1 MPQVDLTGGVLMS
14 KGREQWGTKL
24 GVILAVAGSAVGLG
38 NFLRFPTQAALGG
51 GGAFMIPYL
60 VSFLLLGIPLMWVE
74 WSLGRKGGEYGHGTA
89 PAILY
94 RITGSRFIKYFASIG
109 IIIPLL
115 ILFYYAFIESWSLAY
130 AFFSVS
136 GALTE
141 VAGKNELADFLQGYQ
156 GVVSNQYFDSIW
168 LAYGF
173 FVVTIIVNFYF
184 IYKGV
189 SSGIEK
195 LSRIAMPI
203 LVVIAVLLVVRI
215 LTLGTPD
222 PLKPDQSV
230 VNALNFVWQPDFS
243 VLFESKVWLSAAGQ
257 IFFTLSLGMGVIMTY
272 ASYLKKSDDIA
283 LSGLTASATN
293 EFCEVI
299 LGGSLV
305 IPAAFIFFGQTQT
318 VQIAQSGSF
327 NIGFVT
333 MPNIFANMPGGP
345 FFAFLWFILL
355 FIAGITSSVSMIQ
368 PAVAF
373 LEDEFGLSR
382 KKTVIVMFA
391 LTFLACQPVIFFM
404 KYGFL
409 DELDFWGGTV
419 FLTIFATLE
428 IVVFGWIYGIDK
440 GWKDLNEGAEI
451 RIPRIFRFIIKYIS
465 PLFLFI
471 LLGVWTY
478 QMFIPTIMMKGV
490 SDENRPY
497 IWGARIFILAIIGV
511 MMYLIKITTEKGK
524 EVSE

>member
-1 MPQVDLTGGVLMS
+1 MAP
-14 KGREQWGTKL
+14 KREHWGSKL

-51 GGAFMIPYL
+51 GGAFMIPYF

-94 RITGSRFIKYFASIG
+94 KITGSRFIKYFASIG

-130 AFFSVS
+130 AFFSIS
-136 GALTE
+136 GTLAD
-141 VAGKNELADFLQGYQ
+141 VAGKNELAQFLQGYQ
-156 GVVSNQYFDSIW
+156 GVVSNGYFDSVW
-168 LAYGF
+168 VAYGF
-173 FVVTIIVNFYF
+173 FVVTIIINFYF

-189 SSGIEK
+189 ASGIEK
-195 LSRIAMPI
+195 LSKIAMPL
-203 LVVIAVLLVVRI
+203 LVIIAVLLVIRI

-230 VNALNFVWQPDFS
+230 ANALNFVWTPDFT
-243 VLFESKVWLSAAGQ
+243 VLLNSKVWLSAAGQ

-272 ASYLKKSDDIA
+272 ASYLKKNDDIA

-299 LGGSLV
+299 LGGSLI
-305 IPAAFIFFGQTQT
+305 IPAAFIFFGSAET
-318 VQIAQSGSF
+318 VRIATTGAF

-345 FFAFLWFILL
+345 FFAFLWFMLL

-373 LEDEFGLSR
+373 LEDEFGFSR
-382 KKTVIVMFA
+382 KKTVMIMFIFS
-391 LTFLACQPVIFFM
+391 FLACQPVIFFM

-451 RIPRIFRFIIKYIS
+451 KIPSIFRFIIKYVS

-490 SDENRPY
+490 PDENKPY
-497 IWGARIFILAIIGV
+497 IWGARIFILLIIGI
-511 MMYLIKITTEKGK
+511 MMYLIKITTGRK
-524 EVSE
+524 EEVKQ

>member
-1 MPQVDLTGGVLMS
+1 MS
-14 KGREQWGTKL
+14 SPKREHWGSKL

-51 GGAFMIPYL
+51 GGAFMIPYF

-74 WSLGRKGGEYGHGTA
+74 WSLGRTGGVHGHGTA

-94 RITGSRFIKYFASIG
+94 KITGSRFIKYFASIG

-130 AFFSVS
+130 AFFSIS
-136 GALTE
+136 GTLAD
-141 VAGKNELADFLQGYQ
+141 VAGKNELAQFLQGYQ
-156 GVVSNQYFDSIW
+156 GVVSNGYFDSVW
-168 LAYGF
+168 VAYGF
-173 FVVTIIVNFYF
+173 FVVTIIINFYF

-189 SSGIEK
+189 ASGIEK
-195 LSRIAMPI
+195 LSKIAMP
-203 LVVIAVLLVVRI
+203 LLVIIAILLVGRI

-230 VNALNFVWQPDFS
+230 ANALNFVWTPDFT
-243 VLFESKVWLSAAGQ
+243 VLLNSKVWLSAAGQ

-272 ASYLKKSDDIA
+272 ASYLKKNDDIA

-299 LGGSLV
+299 LGGSLI
-305 IPAAFIFFGQTQT
+305 IPAAFIFFGSAET
-318 VQIAQSGSF
+318 VRIATTGAF

-345 FFAFLWFILL
+345 FFAFLWFMLL

-368 PAVAF
+368 PAIAF
-373 LEDEFGLSR
+373 LEDEFGFSR
-382 KKTVIVMFA
+382 KKTVLIMFIFS
-391 LTFLACQPVIFFM
+391 FLACQPVIFFM

-451 RIPRIFRFIIKYIS
+451 KIPSIFRFIIKYVS

-490 SDENRPY
+490 PDENKPY
-497 IWGARIFILAIIGV
+497 IWGARIFILLIIGI
-511 MMYLIKITTEKGK
+511 MMYLIKITTGRK
-524 EVSE
+524 EEVKQ

>member
-1 MPQVDLTGGVLMS
+1 MS
-14 KGREQWGTKL
+14 SPKREQWGTKL

-51 GGAFMIPYL
+51 GGAFMIPYF

-94 RITGSRFIKYFASIG
+94 KITGSRFIKYFASIG

-130 AFFSVS
+130 AFFSIS
-136 GALTE
+136 GTLAD
-141 VAGKNELADFLQGYQ
+141 VAGKNELAQFLQGYQ
-156 GVVSNQYFDSIW
+156 GVVSNGYFDSIW
-168 LAYGF
+168 IAYGF
-173 FVVTIIVNFYF
+173 FVVTIIINFYF

-189 SSGIEK
+189 ASGIEK
-195 LSRIAMPI
+195 LSKIAMPL
-203 LVVIAVLLVVRI
+203 LVIIAVLLVIRI

-230 VNALNFVWQPDFS
+230 SNALNFVWTPDFT
-243 VLFESKVWLSAAGQ
+243 VLLNSKVWLSAAGQ

-272 ASYLKKSDDIA
+272 ASYLKKNDDIA

-299 LGGSLV
+299 LGGSLI
-305 IPAAFIFFGQTQT
+305 IPAAFIFFGSAET
-318 VQIAQSGSF
+318 VRIATTGAF

-345 FFAFLWFILL
+345 FFAFLWFMLL

-373 LEDEFGLSR
+373 LEDEFGFSR
-382 KKTVIVMFA
+382 KKTVMIMFIFS
-391 LTFLACQPVIFFM
+391 FLACQPVIFFM

-451 RIPRIFRFIIKYIS
+451 KIPSIFRFIIKYVS

-490 SDENRPY
+490 PDENKPY
-497 IWGARIFILAIIGV
+497 IWGARIFILLIIGI
-511 MMYLIKITTEKGK
+511 MMYLIKITTGRK
-524 EVSE
+524 EEVKQ

>member
-1 MPQVDLTGGVLMS
+1 MS
-14 KGREQWGTKL
+14 SPKREHWGSKL

-51 GGAFMIPYL
+51 GGAFMIPYF

-94 RITGSRFIKYFASIG
+94 KITGSRFIKYFASIG

-130 AFFSVS
+130 AFFSIS
-136 GALTE
+136 GTLAD
-141 VAGKNELADFLQGYQ
+141 VAGKNELAQFLQGYQ
-156 GVVSNQYFDSIW
+156 GVVSNGYFDSVW
-168 LAYGF
+168 VAYGF
-173 FVVTIIVNFYF
+173 FVVTIIINFYF

-189 SSGIEK
+189 ASGIEK
-195 LSRIAMPI
+195 LSKVAMPL
-203 LVVIAVLLVVRI
+203 LVIIAVLLVGRI
-215 LTLGTPD
+215 LTLGIPD

-230 VNALNFVWQPDFS
+230 ANALNFVWTPDFT
-243 VLFESKVWLSAAGQ
+243 VLLNSKVWLSAAGQ

-272 ASYLKKSDDIA
+272 ASYLKKNDDIA

-299 LGGSLV
+299 LGGSLI
-305 IPAAFIFFGQTQT
+305 IPAAFIFFGSAET
-318 VQIAQSGSF
+318 VRIATTGAF

-345 FFAFLWFILL
+345 FFAFLWFMLL

-368 PAVAF
+368 PAIAF
-373 LEDEFGLSR
+373 LEDEFGFSR
-382 KKTVIVMFA
+382 KKTVMIMFIFS
-391 LTFLACQPVIFFM
+391 FLACQPVIFFM

-451 RIPRIFRFIIKYIS
+451 KIPSVFRFIIKYVS

-490 SDENRPY
+490 PDENKPY
-497 IWGARIFILAIIGV
+497 IWGARIFILFIIGI
-511 MMYLIKITTEKGK
+511 MMYLIKITTGRK
-524 EVSE
+524 EEVKQ